1 MSRNVKGFTLVELL
15 VVIAII
21 GILIALLLPAV
32 QAARE
37 AARRSSCLNNMKQ
50 MGLALHNYHDVHGRL
65 PPGWIG
71 YVPSTNAPDP
81 EGVTG
86 WGWASMILPY
96 MEQGNVTQNLL
107 RSDLA
112 ITDAANANARVLSLP
127 VYICPSDSGDPVFDL
142 NAEDGSGPMLK
153 LAKANYIG
161 VFGTLEI
168 EDTPSNSNGAF
179 YHHSRVRFA
188 DISDGL
194 SQTLVTGERSSKLDY
209 STWTGVVPGAAEA
222 MARIVGSAD
231 HTPNHASGHLDDF
244 SSRHP
249 GGTHF
254 MLGDGSVRFISDSIN
269 LQTYQGLTTRA
280 GGEVVG
286 EF

>member
-1 MSRNVKGFTLVELL
+1 MSRKVQGFTLVELL

-71 YVPSTNAPDP
+71 YVPATNAPDP

-107 RSDLA
+107 RSDLP
-112 ITDAANANARVLSLP
+112 ITDAANAGARVLPLP
-127 VYICPSDSGDPVFDL
+127 IYLCPSDSGEPIFDL

-153 LAKANYIG
+153 LATANYIG

-188 DISDGL
+188 DITDGL
-194 SQTLVTGERSSKLDY
+194 SQTLLTGERSSKLDY
-209 STWTGVVPGAAEA
+209 STWTGVVPGGEEA

-231 HTPNHASGHLDDF
+231 HTPNHFNGHLDDF

-254 MLGDGSVRFISDSIN
+254 LLGDGSVKFISDSIN

-280 GGEVVG
+280 GGEVLG
-286 EF
+286 EY